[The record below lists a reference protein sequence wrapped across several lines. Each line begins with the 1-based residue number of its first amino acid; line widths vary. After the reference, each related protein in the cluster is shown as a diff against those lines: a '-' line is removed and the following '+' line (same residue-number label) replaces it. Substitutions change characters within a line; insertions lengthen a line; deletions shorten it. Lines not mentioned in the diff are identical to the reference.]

1 MFLHQLSLGSLGF
14 CPVSWPV
21 RGFWEEILFWVL
33 QNFKGPVLVL
43 LKEPKPSSSSDYYYY
58 FKRWFQIGS
67 VLGMG
72 FITRNSGLN
81 MQNNPK
87 TCKFET

>member
-1 MFLHQLSLGSLGF
+1 
-14 CPVSWPV
+14 
-21 RGFWEEILFWVL
+21 
-33 QNFKGPVLVL
+33 LVL